1 MPEGRYNYIE
11 ADKTDGLFLKK
22 YDARKDRS
30 RKENEKES
38 KKMAVKN
45 KKNCTCKKSELE
57 LSLIESEEKF
67 RLLMELATDGVL
79 IVQDGKIKEVNYYLA
94 KMCGYAIDELLDTD
108 LGSFF
113 DADDIEIIETIYEK
127 PLTDDNCLAAHELT
141 LICKNGLKVDVEA
154 IAGRFIF
161 QNKPSNLLVIRDI
174 SGRCISAHATERTRQ
189 LESIAALSGGIAHDY
204 NNLLTAIIGNISLA
218 QTYLD
223 PDDKVF
229 LLLNQALAASKTAKD
244 LTLKLITF
252 SKGGTPDKRIA
263 EVAKLVKNAVEFTLS
278 GSNLRCE
285 FNFPK
290 NLWPVEVD
298 ANQIGQA
305 IYNVVMNSREAM
317 PDGGLLEV
325 SAENVTSDD
334 DLTRL
339 RRGRY
344 VKISISDHGQ
354 GIPKENLDKI
364 FNPYF
369 STKKMGNKKGTGL
382 GLSICHS
389 IIKTHGGNV
398 TVASELAGG
407 TTLHLYLPSAGKKT
421 RDQKSTRTS
430 EQEIPIFGEGRVLV
444 MDDEEMIRK
453 LAGELLTYLGYE
465 VDFATDGT
473 EAVARYRQALAS
485 RKPFDA
491 VILDLTV
498 KGGMGGKETIQALL
512 KIDPHVIGIV
522 SSGYCNDPEITNYSR
537 YGFSGVVTK
546 PYTMGELGEK
556 LNQAIITPSRN

>member
-1 MPEGRYNYIE
+1 
-11 ADKTDGLFLKK
+11 
-22 YDARKDRS
+22 
-30 RKENEKES
+30 
-38 KKMAVKN
+38 MAVKS

-108 LGSFF
+108 LASFF
-113 DADDIEIIETIYEK
+113 HPDDIETIETIYEK
-127 PLTDDNCLAAHELT
+127 PLIDDNALAAHELT
-141 LICKNGLKVDVEA
+141 LMCKNGLKVDVEV
-154 IAGRFIF
+154 IAGRFNF

-174 SGRCISAHATERTRQ
+174 SDRSKSAREIERTRQ

-229 LLLNQALAASKTAKD
+229 LLLSQALAASKTAKD
-244 LTLKLITF
+244 LTHKLITF

-263 EVAKLVKNAVEFTLS
+263 EVPKLIKNSVEFTLS
-278 GSNLRCE
+278 GANLKCE
-285 FNFPK
+285 FHFSK

-298 ANQIGQA
+298 TNQIGQA

-317 PDGGLLEV
+317 PDGGLLIV
-325 SAENVTSDD
+325 RAANVTSDD
-334 DLTRL
+334 DLTNL
-339 RRGRY
+339 KDGNY
-344 VKISISDHGQ
+344 VKISITDHGR
-354 GIPKENLDKI
+354 GIPKKNLDKI

-389 IIKTHGGNV
+389 IIKKHGGNV
-398 TVASELAGG
+398 TVASKLGKG
-407 TTLHLYLPSAGKKT
+407 STFHLYLPSATVKT
-421 RDQKSTRTS
+421 LDHRDTNTS
-430 EQEIPIFGEGRVLV
+430 EQEIPIFGEGRILV

-453 LAGELLTYLGYE
+453 LAGELLSFLGYE
-465 VDFATDGT
+465 VDFAINGS
-473 EAVARYRQALAS
+473 EAVERYRKALNS
-485 RKPFDA
+485 NKPFDA

-498 KGGMGGKETIQALL
+498 KGGMGGKETIQKLL
-512 KIDPHVIGIV
+512 KIDPQVIGIL
-522 SSGYCNDPEITNYSR
+522 SSGYCNDPEITDYGR

-556 LNQAIITPSRN
+556 LNQAIATMGKN

>member
-1 MPEGRYNYIE
+1 
-11 ADKTDGLFLKK
+11 
-22 YDARKDRS
+22 
-30 RKENEKES
+30 
-38 KKMAVKN
+38 MAVKH

-57 LSLIESEEKF
+57 LALIESEEKF

-79 IVQDGKIKEVNYYLA
+79 VVQDGKIKEVNYYLA

-113 DADDIEIIETIYEK
+113 HTDDIETIEAIYEK
-127 PLTDDNCLAAHELT
+127 PLTDDNALAAHELT
-141 LICKNGLKVDVEA
+141 LMCKNGLKVDVEV

-174 SGRCISAHATERTRQ
+174 SDRSKSAREIERTRQ

-204 NNLLTAIIGNISLA
+204 NNLLTAIIGNITLA

-229 LLLNQALAASKTAKD
+229 LLLSQALAASKTAKH
-244 LTLKLITF
+244 LTQKLITF
-252 SKGGTPDKRIA
+252 SKGGTPDKRITQ
-263 EVAKLVKNAVEFTLS
+263 VARLVKNAVEFTLS
-278 GSNLRCE
+278 GSNLKCA
-285 FNFPK
+285 FHFAK

-298 ANQIGQA
+298 ADQVGQA

-317 PDGGLLEV
+317 PDGGLLEIG
-325 SAENVTSDD
+325 AENVTSND
-334 DLTRL
+334 DLTSL
-339 RRGRY
+339 RKGSY
-344 VKISISDHGQ
+344 VKISITDHGI
-354 GIPKENLDKI
+354 GIPKKNLDKI

-389 IIKTHGGNV
+389 IVKKHGGNV
-398 TVASELAGG
+398 TVTSKVGRGA
-407 TTLHLYLPSAGKKT
+407 TFHLYLPGANGKT
-421 RDQKSTRTS
+421 CDHRAVNTS
-430 EQEIPIFGEGRVLV
+430 EQEIPVFGEGCILV

-465 VDFATDGT
+465 VDFATNGD
-473 EAVARYRQALAS
+473 EALESYRRALDAK
-485 RKPFDA
+485 KPFDA
-491 VILDLTV
+491 VILDLTI
-498 KGGMGGKETIQALL
+498 KGGMGGKEAIRELL
-512 KIDPHVIGIV
+512 KINPRVIGIV
-522 SSGYCNDPEITNYSR
+522 SSGYCNDPEITDYGR

-556 LNQAIITPSRN
+556 LNRIMVAANKN